1 MTTER
6 IAFPDRPTDEAI
18 ALAHGI
24 DEAAARRWVLAVHEA
39 GHIVGALAHGG
50 RPAPV
55 FLDDAGGACAAF
67 GLRGYTLA
75 IAAACGPAAERLAL
89 SDAPPCPAPEDAVLH
104 SQEAVAAMVSEI
116 LSGPEAVTGPSDAR
130 IVAEWTITGFEA
142 DPNSWAG
149 RAGEVYLRA
158 RWTVQ
163 GYPGPILI
171 LAGELWRQGHAMP
184 SRVRELLDFTD
195 AADGRKEAEL

>member
-1 MTTER
+1 MTPNEGK
-6 IAFPDRPTDEAI
+6 IALPDRPTDSAV
-18 ALAHGI
+18 ADAHGI
-24 DEAAARRWVLAVHEA
+24 DPAAARRWVLAVHEA
-39 GHIVGALAHGG
+39 GHVVGALAHGG

-116 LSGPEAVTGPSDAR
+116 LSGPEAVTGPTDSR
-130 IVAEWTITGFEA
+130 IVAEWAITGFEA
-142 DPNSWAG
+142 DPDSWAG
-149 RAGEVYLRA
+149 RAGEVHQRA
-158 RWTVQ
+158 AWTVSRNA
-163 GYPGPILI
+163 GPIMI
-171 LAGELWRQGHAMP
+171 LAGELYRCGFVGRATIKT
-184 SRVRELLDFTD
+184 LLDLED
-195 AADGRKEAEL
+195 